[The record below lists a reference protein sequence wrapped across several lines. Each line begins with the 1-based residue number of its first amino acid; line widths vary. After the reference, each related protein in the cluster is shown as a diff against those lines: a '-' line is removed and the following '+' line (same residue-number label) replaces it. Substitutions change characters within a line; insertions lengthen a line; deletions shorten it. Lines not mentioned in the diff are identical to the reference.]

1 MKLDVEKANVSAGAA
16 DRGLDDEAALS
27 VERIS
32 ALIDS
37 DESVQGVVYVPRSF
51 VATDF
56 ASPSGLRAAL
66 RRLRRAFVAHA
77 RRVALSDAPDSN

>member
-27 VERIS
+27 VERVS

-37 DESVQGVVYVPRSF
+37 DESVEGVVYEVVPF
-51 VATDF
+51 VVEV
-56 ASPSGLRAAL
+56 G
-66 RRLRRAFVAHA
+66 
-77 RRVALSDAPDSN
+77 